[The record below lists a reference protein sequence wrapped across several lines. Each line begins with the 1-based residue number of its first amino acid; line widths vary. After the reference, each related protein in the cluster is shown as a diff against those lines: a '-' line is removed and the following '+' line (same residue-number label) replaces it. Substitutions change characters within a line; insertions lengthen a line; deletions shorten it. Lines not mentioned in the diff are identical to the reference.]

1 MEKKIRYSQSWDWA
15 YLRRFLQAW
24 KILFFSS
31 SFLLFVPIYWISNA
45 VLIFAPRL
53 SLSPSFFPSLSDHSS
68 FRPYLLPFK
77 VNCRRQT
84 RLISMHLHSLCCHSL
99 CRVFSSWSRVEM
111 LSINIYINNN
121 HTWKTYVNVAST
133 SIIMKWFSIMNAL
146 M

>member
-1 MEKKIRYSQSWDWA
+1 MEKNLDIHSHEIGHIYGDFYRLGKFCFFFIV
-15 YLRRFLQAW
+15 
-24 KILFFSS
+24 FSS
-31 SFLLFVPIYWISNA
+31 VHSNLLNFKCSFNICSPF
-45 VLIFAPRL
+45 
-53 SLSPSFFPSLSDHSS
+53 LSPSFFPSLSDHSS

-133 SIIMKWFSIMNAL
+133 LIIMKWFSIMNAL